1 MRHHRN
7 TRRLAERSR
16 DHNVLVSTRKKR
28 EHFGEGQNFRAPGSR
43 GAPESL
49 RHLII
54 LVRNQPRVFADDDKI
69 GVVRNIL
76 RRIRRSAR
84 KFLTS
89 QHLRN
94 RRIDGFVGACYGNAA
109 VAQQDSCGAHAH
121 AGKADKVS
129 FSKWKCGH
137 CRFVWKLPDHA
148 PPNSSNQS
156 GTRLRTPALCQRP
169 QQKGTCAPSPP
180 AAKGLW
186 RHPMRRTTKAG
197 KLMLLVAPDRE
208 RWADHDSPVMSI
220 GLSSDCRPTAAVRK

>member
-1 MRHHRN
+1 
-7 TRRLAERSR
+7 
-16 DHNVLVSTRKKR
+16 
-28 EHFGEGQNFRAPGSR
+28 
-43 GAPESL
+43 
-49 RHLII
+49 
-54 LVRNQPRVFADDDKI
+54 
-69 GVVRNIL
+69 
-76 RRIRRSAR
+76 
-84 KFLTS
+84 
-89 QHLRN
+89 
-94 RRIDGFVGACYGNAA
+94 
-109 VAQQDSCGAHAH
+109 
-121 AGKADKVS
+121 VS

-220 GLSSDCRPTAAVRK
+220 GLSSDCRATAAVLKGFGRRPLARRLGEPPGAGVRKPRKEETAGRKGAVWWGAAYGDF